1 MAPPRLLAL
10 ATLAA
15 AAAAE
20 EWEYYCLHGAS
31 ALAALDRTT
40 PFHALPS
47 PGRPQPPAQPGDR
60 TAPPAHG
67 GEQAFVEVAERMR
80 GLTGTCYF
88 MRAGYWTYE
97 VCPGK
102 RIRQYHSEN
111 ALSGAAKVRIE
122 HSLGVYDS
130 GGDEYIES
138 KGVFSQRFKDGTDG
152 RATKVQFVC
161 GAASG
166 AGGQTLEDGLISVT
180 EPAEKKYL
188 IAFRTNAMCNRAR
201 SASGRDTVTNL
212 APTPEVHPP
221 SDSKEA
227 PAAGGVTSGSK
238 VASTD
243 GAGGTGSVQVME
255 LELGP
260 LGLLE
265 KIYRRCFTLTSGYW
279 TYEVCPGRSARQFRL
294 EGKITTT
301 EMQLGSYDETKDRLS
316 LGTPPGT
323 AAGLAGHIFYTQS
336 FTNGA
341 GGRTAELR
349 ARCNPK
355 NEHALVAVVEP
366 TTHHYILDFVTP
378 FACEIGCVRA
388 RLRPDPDAR

>member
-1 MAPPRLLAL
+1 M
-10 ATLAA
+10 
-15 AAAAE
+15 
-20 EWEYYCLHGAS
+20 
-31 ALAALDRTT
+31 
-40 PFHALPS
+40 
-47 PGRPQPPAQPGDR
+47 
-60 TAPPAHG
+60 
-67 GEQAFVEVAERMR
+67 
-80 GLTGTCYF
+80 
-88 MRAGYWTYE
+88 
-97 VCPGK
+97 
-102 RIRQYHSEN
+102 
-111 ALSGAAKVRIE
+111 
-122 HSLGVYDS
+122 
-130 GGDEYIES
+130 
-138 KGVFSQRFKDGTDG
+138 QRFKDGTDG

-279 TYEVCPGRSARQFRL
+279 TYEVCPGRSARQ
-294 EGKITTT
+294 
-301 EMQLGSYDETKDRLS
+301 
-316 LGTPPGT
+316 
-323 AAGLAGHIFYTQS
+323 
-336 FTNGA
+336 
-341 GGRTAELR
+341 
-349 ARCNPK
+349 
-355 NEHALVAVVEP
+355 VVEP